1 MDAFVHGSAGNAKPI
16 SSVVRAGRSTRA
28 ILHRLKRRIHA
39 TRGRLMARLR
49 GRHGRRMPH
58 IEASMPGMRS
68 IVVLDATRWGASAP
82 PQRRGGIATPDR
94 DGPPGSPRWH
104 AGCIDGSQV
113 RTALVVRPIERIPDN
128 GVQHCGAMGAVS
140 FSSP

>member
-1 MDAFVHGSAGNAKPI
+1 
-16 SSVVRAGRSTRA
+16 
-28 ILHRLKRRIHA
+28 
-39 TRGRLMARLR
+39 
-49 GRHGRRMPH
+49 
-58 IEASMPGMRS
+58 MPGMRS